1 MAIDASIGPVPP
13 LTAPA
18 SGSGRPSRRWLTGG
32 ILVRSVG
39 NRPAQPALT
48 YAPVTRLRPCCL
60 FRSAANSPESL
71 SHAGA
76 FARHQRNVK
85 AARDASHGQDSAI
98 AASTGLVQAAPTQAP
113 VRLTSPALA
122 EGRHV
127 SLVSWQSP
135 GSACIDLRHAAI
147 SGHAVCSVRPPTHQK
162 HCLTLARSPYTLLR
176 LPRMRQHRG
185 LSRL

>member
-60 FRSAANSPESL
+60 FRATANTPETL

-76 FARHQRNVK
+76 FARHRGQDK
-85 AARDASHGQDSAI
+85 AARDAAHGQDPAI
-98 AASTGLVQAAPTQAP
+98 DASTGLVQAAPTQAP

-122 EGRHV
+122 EARHF
-127 SLVSWQSP
+127 SLVSWPWPTPPAFQPANIKASSGLMQSAP
-135 GSACIDLRHAAI
+135 AI
-147 SGHAVCSVRPPTHQK
+147 TNPPETLSRAGALAKQRPRPAK
-162 HCLTLARSPYTLLR
+162 ITLA
-176 LPRMRQHRG
+176 PR
-185 LSRL
+185 